1 MGRILMSWLALVIWA
16 APGVAAANAPLE
28 LDWLDLLPAEDRA
41 AMERVPEAMAELN
54 EKLLAQGMDRLT
66 PEVEMPA
73 VLSSTA
79 VRPELDGTRVR
90 LPGFLVPLEVN
101 ERGDAVTFFLVPYF
115 GACIHVPPPPPNQM
129 VFVSF
134 PGGIPADAIW
144 DPYWVVGPLRIETT
158 SNDLGIAT
166 YAIEAENISLYDG

>member
-1 MGRILMSWLALVIWA
+1 MGRVLMLWLALA
-16 APGVAAANAPLE
+16 LGASPGFAGAKAPVELE
-28 LDWLDLLPAEDRA
+28 WLDLLPAEDRA
-41 AMERVPEAMAELN
+41 AMERVPEEMAALN

-79 VRPELDGTRVR
+79 VRSELDGTRVR

-101 ERGDAVTFFLVPYF
+101 ERGDAVAFFLVPYF

-129 VFVSF
+129 VYVSF

-166 YAIEAENISLYDG
+166 YAIEADNITLYDG

>member
-1 MGRILMSWLALVIWA
+1 MRRIVTSWLVAMVWA
-16 APGVAAANAPLE
+16 ASGGAWANAPVELE
-28 LDWLDLLPAEDRA
+28 WLDLLPPGDRA

-54 EKLLAQGMDRLT
+54 ERLLAQGMDRLT
-66 PEVEMPA
+66 PDVEMPA

-79 VRPELDGTRVR
+79 VRPELNGTVVR
-90 LPGFLVPLEVN
+90 LPGFLVPLDVN

-129 VFVSF
+129 VYVSF

-144 DPYWVVGPLRIETT
+144 DPYWVVGPLRIETN
-158 SNDLGIAT
+158 SNELGIAT
-166 YAIEAENISLYDG
+166 YAIEAANITLYDG